1 MLQLMTAPKTVS
13 PTQGIVAPCANKK
26 LLKPQDY
33 NVLRFVITAKLHV
46 LTIAVDVFFV
56 ATRSTYSQN
65 VFLEVVFIKRKKW
78 YPLRKH

>member
-1 MLQLMTAPKTVS
+1 MLQLMTAPTVS
-13 PTQGIVAPCANKK
+13 PTQGIVAPRANKK

-33 NVLRFVITAKLHV
+33 NVLRIVMTAKLNV

>member
-1 MLQLMTAPKTVS
+1 MLLLMTAPKTVPS
-13 PTQGIVAPCANKK
+13 TQGFVTPIANKK

-33 NVLRFVITAKLHV
+33 NVLRIVIAAKLHV
-46 LTIAVDVFFV
+46 LRIAVDVFFV
-56 ATRSTYSQN
+56 ATRPTCSQN